1 MKEIH
6 LQIGITLDRD
16 SATALVDLLAQ
27 AVEQG
32 AAQRTQA
39 VTAARSSDEPA
50 TRRKMTPL
58 EASRHALFGGQTPP
72 EDVGMLIDTR
82 QVAKLLNVSSRTI
95 SSMHASGRM
104 PAQIRIG
111 RAVRWSY
118 EEVKEWVAAG
128 CPPRETSTPS

>member
-1 MKEIH
+1 MKEIR

-32 AAQRTQA
+32 AAQCTQA

-58 EASRHALFGGQTPP
+58 EASQHALFGGQEPP
-72 EDVGMLIDTR
+72 EDRGLLIDTR
-82 QVAKLLNVSSRTI
+82 EVSKLLSVSSRKI
-95 SSMHASGRM
+95 WSMQVSGRM
-104 PAQIRIG
+104 PAPIRIG

-118 EEVKEWVAAG
+118 EEIKEWVAAG
-128 CPPRETSTPS
+128 CPPREKMTRR